1 MRSQDRPRELTG
13 AGPGRSDGAAIRH
26 FALVAAPMATVV
38 SPRAEG
44 CSRATNG
51 LRTSDGGTAI
61 GHDAWPSRVGRRRR
75 DRDRV
80 CGRSSD
86 ADRIYRH
93 AKTNLDRNFHN
104 FGQALFWIFNRPTCR
119 VAPLC
124 RGELNGSK
132 FWSAA
137 KYLRRRSR
145 IDVAAAGA
153 DLDHDRPDRRGDA
166 LASLVKDTRPTARRA
181 AERCPRAARSPKDPS
196 NTLNAVSDALIAVS
210 VQITDLIRYS
220 ETVKQQAR
228 PLGDGAAF
236 AGVPSPEAV
245 ANPFPTSTV
254 AP

>member
-1 MRSQDRPRELTG
+1 MLPRNKW
-13 AGPGRSDGAAIRH
+13 ASYQRWWYRN
-26 FALVAAPMATVV
+26 
-38 SPRAEG
+38 R
-44 CSRATNG
+44 
-51 LRTSDGGTAI
+51 
-61 GHDAWPSRVGRRRR
+61 GRRLAQSGRPAAAR
-75 DRDRV
+75 S
-80 CGRSSD
+80 RSSLRPELGCGPNLS
-86 ADRIYRH
+86 AR
-93 AKTNLDRNFHN
+93 KTNLDRNFHN